1 MTRVLHRSVYFFIHR
16 MLHYHIISEKEE
28 EEEDDV
34 KKRVNQRV
42 ARAYRMSKLVMSDDE
57 Q

>member
-1 MTRVLHRSVYFFIHR
+1 MTRVLHRSVYFFIQR
-16 MLHYHIISEKEE
+16 MLHYHIISEK
-28 EEEDDV
+28 EEDDV

-42 ARAYRMSKLVMSDDE
+42 ARAYRMSKLVMSGDE